1 MSRLTTAA
9 YELLAQGYSKQS
21 VLRALKRAGNV
32 DVSEIEK
39 EFDLFINALKETG
52 ILVEFGTK
60 DAELE
65 ISTEKYEYEWEYKMS
80 FVEHAQEEYKQLIK
94 ENKNELCIK

>member
-21 VLRALKRAGNV
+21 VLQALKRAGNV

-60 DAELE
+60 YAELE
-65 ISTEKYEYEWEYKMS
+65 ISTEKYEYEWEYKS
-80 FVEHAQEEYKQLIK
+80 HS
-94 ENKNELCIK
+94 